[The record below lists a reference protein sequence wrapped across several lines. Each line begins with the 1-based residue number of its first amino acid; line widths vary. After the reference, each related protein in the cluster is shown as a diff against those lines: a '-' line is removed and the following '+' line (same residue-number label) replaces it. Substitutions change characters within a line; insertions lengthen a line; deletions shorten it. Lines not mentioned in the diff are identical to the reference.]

1 MATLEG
7 ALLTYL
13 NQAAAGLIVA
23 EDAAWT
29 FPDLANLGSTYTAAS
44 LKAPFMSQLRPP
56 RKKWCKRAY
65 PPPWHLWVI
74 LLYLSPFLVDPKE
87 AYSLVK
93 DSSRLLA
100 WCSLCL
106 SLMVAST
113 NELAKQMEGLQF
125 TD

>member
-56 RKKWCKRAY
+56 
-65 PPPWHLWVI
+65 
-74 LLYLSPFLVDPKE
+74 E